1 MKKFGKLLAASI
13 LVLSLTGGSV
23 ALANTQT
30 IDGREG
36 DTSGDVQVNGI
47 IGSFDNTTP
56 GPDPEPTD
64 EWINVTIP
72 TKALFYTTEA
82 SNHTDIEAPT
92 YNVTNNSAKGV
103 TVDVSQVKDA
113 QDIAEIDELKINNIE
128 LINSGATSLTAEE
141 LFELG
146 DNTTATKS
154 DSFTFT
160 GTATP
165 TDPDAEVNP
174 SFKLVLSFEPVL
186 D

>member
-1 MKKFGKLLAASI
+1 MKKFGKLLAAGI
-13 LVLSLTGGSV
+13 LVLTLTGGSV
-23 ALANTQT
+23 AFAEQT

-64 EWINVTIP
+64 QWINVTIP
-72 TKALFYTTEA
+72 TKALFYTTES
-82 SNHTDIEAPT
+82 SNHTDIVAPSYT
-92 YNVTNNSAKGV
+92 VTNNSAKGV
-103 TVDVSQVKDA
+103 YVEVSQVKDA
-113 QDIAEIDELKINNIE
+113 QDIAEIDELLINDIE
-128 LINSGATSLTAEE
+128 LINNGSTTLVAEE

-146 DNTTATKS
+146 DNTSLSKADT
-154 DSFTFT
+154 FTFT

-165 TDPDAEVNP
+165 TDPDEEVNP